1 MRKAILLSA
10 IMGPILLGLVA
21 AADRK
26 PRRGLTWLVASVA
39 LFELGNGLVLYYVW
53 LRLSD

>member
-10 IMGPILLGLVA
+10 VIGPILLGLIA
-21 AADRK
+21 SADRK
-26 PRRGLTWLVASVA
+26 PRRGLVWLAASVA
-39 LFELGNGLVLYYVW
+39 VFELAHGLVLYYVW

>member
-10 IMGPILLGLVA
+10 VIGPILLGLIA
-21 AADRK
+21 SADRK
-26 PRRGLTWLVASVA
+26 PRRGLVWLAASVA
-39 LFELGNGLVLYYVW
+39 VFEFAHGLVLYYVW

>member
-10 IMGPILLGLVA
+10 VIGPILLGLIA
-21 AADRK
+21 ATDRRPK
-26 PRRGLTWLVASVA
+26 RGLARLAASVA
-39 LFELGNGLVLYYVW
+39 LFEFAHGLVLYYVW